1 MAASHT
7 KLKPSNFS
15 ISIQK
20 PSWLPV
26 PRSGTACARRVEETP
41 IERRPKISMHAEV
54 GKASVFR
61 SSMPAQMELMGEKC
75 TVTDFIKQNSY
86 HLKGC
91 RHTGTKRGG
100 GGGGGG
106 RRQPSARPCLQIN
119 NSPHFGHTIFM
130 LLIPFHITQSLTRK
144 KRVGGGGCF
153 FLSFSFCFALSFSTA
168 RQRETEIYHLN
179 HHYAKK
185 RGSTR

>member
-20 PSWLPV
+20 PSWLLV
-26 PRSGTACARRVEETP
+26 PRSGRACTRRVEETAV
-41 IERRPKISMHAEV
+41 ERRPKISMHAEV

-61 SSMPAQMELMGEKC
+61 SSMPAQMELMGKKC

-100 GGGGGG
+100 GGGG
-106 RRQPSARPCLQIN
+106 RRQQPSARPCLQIN

-130 LLIPFHITQSLTRK
+130 LLIPFHITQSLARK
-144 KRVGGGGCF
+144 KGVGVLSF
-153 FLSFSFCFALSFSTA
+153 FLLLFCSLF
-168 RQRETEIYHLN
+168 
-179 HHYAKK
+179 
-185 RGSTR
+185 